1 MQFEPARGFHAV
13 LGRGDDGQRLSVK
26 GAPEIVLERCTQLR
40 RNGAAQPFTAAA
52 RHQVEA
58 EVERLARSGYRVLAV
73 AERPASHRSDLVE
86 SRIRSLEFVG
96 LLGLADPVRP
106 TAAEAVAQLRQAG
119 VAIVMIT
126 GDHPSTAEAIAAE
139 FDALNGRKVVTGPE
153 LDKLT
158 DDELAVALPNAAVF
172 ARMSPLQKARIVAA
186 FQRMGRVVAV
196 TGDGANDAAAIRLA
210 DVGVALGRGAT
221 AAARDAADLVVTDD
235 RIETIADA
243 IVEGRAMWASVRD
256 ALSILLGGNLGEVAY
271 ALASGLSG
279 SAGLNARQL
288 LLVNLLT
295 DMLPAIAVAMRPPP
309 GITADVLLAEGPE
322 TSLGSALTHDIVVRA
337 ATTAGAAFAAD
348 LAARLTGGRARAGT
362 VALVALVDAQ
372 LLQTMLVG
380 HRSPV
385 VLAAGAVS
393 LAALTFVVQTPGVSQ
408 FFGSRPLGP
417 AGWAIGLGSAAV
429 ATLISAAIPP
439 LSAARRQ
446 DASR

>member
-1 MQFEPARGFHAV
+1 
-13 LGRGDDGQRLSVK
+13 
-26 GAPEIVLERCTQLR
+26 
-40 RNGAAQPFTAAA
+40 
-52 RHQVEA
+52 
-58 EVERLARSGYRVLAV
+58 
-73 AERPASHRSDLVE
+73 
-86 SRIRSLEFVG
+86 
-96 LLGLADPVRP
+96 
-106 TAAEAVAQLRQAG
+106 
-119 VAIVMIT
+119 
-126 GDHPSTAEAIAAE
+126 
-139 FDALNGRKVVTGPE
+139 
-153 LDKLT
+153 
-158 DDELAVALPNAAVF
+158 
-172 ARMSPLQKARIVAA
+172 MSPLQKARVVAA
-186 FQRMGRVVAV
+186 FQRTGRVVAV

-221 AAARDAADLVVTDD
+221 AAAREAADLVVTDD

-279 SAGLNARQL
+279 SGGLNARQL

-295 DMLPAIAVAMRPPP
+295 DMLPAMAVAMRPPP

-393 LAALTFVVQTPGVSQ
+393 LAALAFVVQTPGVSQ

-417 AGWAIGLGSAAV
+417 VGWAIGLGSAAV
-429 ATLISAAIPP
+429 ATLVSEAIPP
-439 LSAARRQ
+439 LSAAGRQ
-446 DASR
+446 DASG